1 MVLRATPV
9 ARAVAATPPWP
20 ALCASAATCNRPA
33 RSSSD
38 GRTASNR
45 SAMGFSSIIPPP
57 YRDHGAARIT
67 QPLEA
72 PTDAL
77 ISGRRLSQKG
87 ASRRNFRSQVA
98 CKGTYYAENGPSQ
111 RDAYRRSVG
120 CAFPQLKV
128 GLRVH
133 FTVRGRLERHIPHS
147 DSRGC
152 SMTVPARPDAGQLAR
167 AAGLRARDL
176 GGPVQR
182 PGARL
187 V

>member
-20 ALCASAATCNRPA
+20 ALCASAATCNRRA

-67 QPLEA
+67 QPLKA

-77 ISGRRLSQKG
+77 ISGRRLSARQRLHGKQSKTFEALVG
-87 ASRRNFRSQVA
+87 EGPMQCARRTQSPWSLRTEDGCTGHLLRDIQVTKFFVASA
-98 CKGTYYAENGPSQ
+98 
-111 RDAYRRSVG
+111 
-120 CAFPQLKV
+120 
-128 GLRVH
+128 
-133 FTVRGRLERHIPHS
+133 
-147 DSRGC
+147 
-152 SMTVPARPDAGQLAR
+152 
-167 AAGLRARDL
+167 
-176 GGPVQR
+176 
-182 PGARL
+182 ARL
-187 V
+187 PLDPNDA